1 MKNKLTAPE
10 AAAEL
15 GIGVA
20 SLYAYVSRGMIRSE
34 PQPGA
39 RSKLYSAEDV
49 RALKGRVAGGTPER
63 HGASGFGQ
71 EPIETALTLI
81 RDERLFYRGVDVET
95 LARHARLEAVA
106 SLLWDTGD
114 ADPFAATAAFRTVA
128 VPEPGGI
135 VGRLLV
141 GLARAA
147 ETDLAGYAPGP
158 ASIARTGARILRQM
172 VHVATAAPP
181 GPDQPIHTALAKA
194 WNAPAEPIRRAL
206 VLMADHELAASTLA
220 VRVTASTGAS
230 PWRAVTAGLVTLDG
244 PRHGGMSDRVATLFD
259 TIGDADPERALAAR
273 LKAGEALPGFGHP
286 LYRGEDPRSRLL
298 VEAVRA
304 LPEAARTVA
313 RGDAIAAAAERLTG
327 RHPNLDFGLVVA
339 TRALALPVEAPITL
353 FAIARTVGW
362 IGHVIEQ
369 AAVGKLIRIRANY
382 VGRRPD

>member
-1 MKNKLTAPE
+1 MKNKLTARE

-34 PQPGA
+34 PQPGT
-39 RSKLYSAEDV
+39 RTKLYSAEDV
-49 RALKGRVAGGTPER
+49 RALKGRVAGAAPP
-63 HGASGFGQ
+63 GAGGFGPA
-71 EPIETALTLI
+71 PIETALTLI
-81 RDERLFYRGVDVET
+81 RDDRLFYRGIDVET

-114 ADPFAATAAFRTVA
+114 ADPFAATAQFQTAA
-128 VPEPGGI
+128 VPEDGGI

-158 ASIARTGARILRQM
+158 AAIARTGARILRQM
-172 VHVATAAPP
+172 THVATGAPL
-181 GPDQPIHTALAKA
+181 GTDQPIHAALAKA

-230 PWRAVTAGLVTLDG
+230 PWRAVTSGLACLDG
-244 PRHGGMSDRVATLFD
+244 PRHGGMSDRVAALFE
-259 TIGDADPERALAAR
+259 TVGDGDPERALAER
-273 LKAGEALPGFGHP
+273 LKAGETLPGFGHP

-304 LPEAARTVA
+304 RPEAARVIA
-313 RGDAIAAAAERLTG
+313 RADAIAAAAERLTG

-339 TRALALPVEAPITL
+339 ARAIGLPAEAPITL

-369 AAVGKLIRIRANY
+369 SAVGKLIRIRATY
-382 VGRRPD
+382 IGRRPD